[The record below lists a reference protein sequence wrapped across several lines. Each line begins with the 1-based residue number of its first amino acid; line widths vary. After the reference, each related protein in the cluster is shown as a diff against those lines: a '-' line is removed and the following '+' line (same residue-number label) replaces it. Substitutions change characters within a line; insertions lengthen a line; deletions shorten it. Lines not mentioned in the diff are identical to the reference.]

1 MPEPCEVGRVCG
13 YIFFSNIIHEH
24 TCTHGP
30 GKYMGRTPRLGTRRP
45 WRLGPAG
52 AILEGLGRS
61 FNLLRPGRPG
71 YAPTRHS
78 HTPSMGRRPNVWP

>member
-13 YIFFSNIIHEH
+13 YIFFPNIIHEH

-61 FNLLRPGRPG
+61 FNLLRTAARTARIRP
-71 YAPTRHS
+71 
-78 HTPSMGRRPNVWP
+78 HTPQPHAQHGETT